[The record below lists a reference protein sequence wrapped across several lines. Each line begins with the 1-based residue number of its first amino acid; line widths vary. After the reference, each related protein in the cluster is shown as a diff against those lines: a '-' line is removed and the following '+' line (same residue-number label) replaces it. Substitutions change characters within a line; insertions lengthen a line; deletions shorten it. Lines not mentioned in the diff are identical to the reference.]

1 MANKLP
7 RNCTCLRYCVE
18 RGGIMEGNRVVR
30 GALTLFLLAA
40 LLSAVPAFAQKITGD
55 ITGTVQDTTGA
66 VVKDAK
72 ITATNIATGESRSA
86 TSSEAGF
93 YRIVELPPGKYKVTV
108 TLQGFKAATREAEVS
123 ISAVT
128 LSDFRLE
135 PGQVTETVEVAGV
148 APLVE
153 TTEDRLSTIF
163 ESQQVTD
170 LPNNGRDFNNLLDG
184 VPGVQRSPGGGFQ
197 SLNINGQRATSNN
210 FAVDGIPNNDR
221 YYGESS
227 LGQAAISG
235 TAAALIPLEG
245 IEEFNVQSNPGVEFG
260 VKGGSV
266 INIGLKSGTNQLHG
280 NFFWDR
286 HTDAFDA
293 RNGFASSVTPFRLN
307 QFGGSGGF
315 PIKKDKAFLFLS
327 YQGFHLKDQFP
338 SQVTLPTKAQIADA
352 TECVEHGTNSN
363 TSNTFQLVP
372 DPSNPG
378 HLISVPWTS
387 CLNGTT
393 PGPGSDQIFG
403 TADDGTVN
411 SIGANLLS
419 FIPTSATGSE
429 DIVANNTLDLNN
441 FHVKFDYI
449 FNQSHRVS
457 VKYLFGDSLQS
468 QPATTG
474 VPLSVGPKATSP
486 NMWNSVAP
494 TRAQLAGINYTW
506 TITPT
511 KVLESRLG
519 YQRFSQRIGV
529 NNNIDPNALGLNTGP
544 LGATPQDKENFGV
557 PSVYYLGYFGPSGY
571 PVVGG
576 IQGYPIITR
585 PDASYD
591 WQEHFTMIKGNHTIK
606 IGGQYQD
613 AYTKSRRDRARS
625 NLSFYYYG
633 FQSCAAAGTCPQI
646 FGYVDPT
653 TLAPLVTQANPVAA
667 LNEILLGF
675 AEDSGRSFGV
685 TDRHIFQKSVGLYVQ
700 DSWKVKPNFTLEVGV
715 RYDISGALGEHD
727 NLGSNFLP
735 DDPKA
740 ATSGPNVGFVSLAQQ
755 PLYSVDKNNFGPRVG
770 FAWDIFKN
778 GKTVLRSGYSL
789 NYDLP
794 NFGTLAAPQ
803 TYFQMWSGTRA
814 GFFTQVPQGIFSI
827 DITSTPA
834 DNQAIFGASNALC
847 ATFICMSP
855 NEPLYGQNPTATSQ
869 GNVVQVV
876 RNFQSPMNHAYNLT
890 IEQEISRNTAFSV
903 AYAGTAGRDLVNWRD
918 LNACPASA
926 TLACDSSRQPFGTR
940 FPQFDHILQL
950 NNDGYSNYNSLQT
963 AFKVRDIHGVTGAVN
978 FTWSRSFDTGSA
990 NRGGTFLSNY
1000 QNPYDV
1006 SKGYAPSD
1014 FDTPWNVNFNVVY
1027 AVPRFYRVPRLLGEG
1042 WQINSLFR
1050 AQDGRPFTVYTSGDP
1065 SNQGLKDTIATYDG
1079 SPLDYDFHYAEHGKT
1094 AYFNT
1099 GAFSAPA
1106 DGTTGN
1112 CRNCV
1117 RQPGISQLD
1126 MGIFKTFRFAE
1137 RYEFKFKWEVFNVF
1151 NHAMFATQTPGKVGS
1166 SAFGTFFA
1174 TPDVGIGLNPVLG
1187 TGAQRNMQFGIAFS
1201 F

>member
-1 MANKLP
+1 
-7 RNCTCLRYCVE
+7 
-18 RGGIMEGNRVVR
+18 MEGNRVVR
-30 GALTLFLLAA
+30 AALALFLLAS
-40 LLSAVPAFAQKITGD
+40 LLSAVPSFAQKITGD
-55 ITGTVQDTTGA
+55 ITGTVVDSTGA
-66 VVKDAK
+66 VIKDAK
-72 ITATNIATGESRSA
+72 ITAINVATGETRSA
-86 TSSEAGF
+86 TSSDAGF
-93 YRIVELPPGKYKVTV
+93 YRIVELPPGEYKVTV
-108 TLQGFKAATREAEVS
+108 MLQGFKSEARKAEVS
-123 ISAVT
+123 IAAVT
-128 LSDFRLE
+128 LSDFTLQ
-135 PGQVTETVEVAGV
+135 PGQVNETVQVESV

-153 TTEDRLSTIF
+153 TSEDRLSTIF
-163 ESQQVTD
+163 ESQQVAD

-245 IEEFNVQSNPGVEFG
+245 ISEFNVESNPGVEFG

-266 INIGLKSGTNQLHG
+266 INIGLKSGTNELHG
-280 NFFWDR
+280 NVFWDR

-307 QFGGSGGF
+307 QFGASGGF
-315 PIKKDKAFLFLS
+315 PIIKDKAFVFMS

-338 SQVTLPTKAQIADA
+338 SQVTLPTPAQIFDA
-352 TECVEHGTNSN
+352 TQCVQTGINPN
-363 TSNTFQLVP
+363 TSGTIGP
-372 DPSNPG
+372 DGN
-378 HLISVPWTS
+378 PWTA
-387 CLNGTT
+387 CLNTG
-393 PGPGSDQIFG
+393 PGPGSDQIYG

-411 SIGANLLS
+411 SIGAKLLS
-419 FIPTSATGSE
+419 FIPTSPTGTQ

-449 FNQSHRVS
+449 FNQSHRIS

-468 QPATTG
+468 QPASTG
-474 VPLSVGPKATSP
+474 VPLSVGPLATSP

-494 TRAQLAGINYTW
+494 TRAQLAGVNYTW
-506 TITPT
+506 TISPT

-544 LGATPQDKENFGV
+544 LGANASDKENFGV

-606 IGGQYQD
+606 VGGQYQD
-613 AYTKSRRDRARS
+613 AFTKSRRDRARS
-625 NLSFYYYG
+625 NLSFYSYG
-633 FQSCAAAGTCPQI
+633 FYYCSTGGTCPSI
-646 FGYVDPT
+646 FNG
-653 TLAPLVTQANPVAA
+653 VTQNNPVAA
-667 LNEILLGF
+667 LNEILLGL

-685 TDRHIFQKSVGLYVQ
+685 TERHIFQKSVGLYVQ
-700 DSWKVKPNFTLEVGV
+700 DTWKVKPNFTLELGV
-715 RYDISGALGEHD
+715 RYDISGALGERD

-735 DDPKA
+735 NDPKA
-740 ATSGPNVGFVSLAQQ
+740 DPNTGFVSLAQE
-755 PLYSVDKNNFGPRVG
+755 PLYGVDKNNFGPRIG
-770 FAWDIFKN
+770 FAWDVFNN

-827 DITSTPA
+827 DITTTPT
-834 DNQAIFGASNALC
+834 DNQTIFNGGSQPNALC
-847 ATFICMSP
+847 ASFICFSP
-855 NEPLYGQNPTATSQ
+855 NEPLYGQNPTATSAA
-869 GNVVQVV
+869 NVVQVV

-890 IEQEISRNTAFSV
+890 IEQQTSRNTAFSI

-918 LNACPASA
+918 LNACPVSA
-926 TLACDSSRQPFGTR
+926 TLACDSSRQPFGAL
-940 FPQFDHILQL
+940 FPQYNHILQL

-963 AFKVRDIHGVTGAVN
+963 SFKARDIHGLTGQLN

-1000 QNPYDV
+1000 QNPYNVD
-1006 SKGYAPSD
+1006 KGYAPSD
-1014 FDTPWNVNFNVVY
+1014 FDTPWNINFNVVY
-1027 AVPRFYRVPRLLGEG
+1027 VVPKFHDVPRLIGEG

-1050 AQDGRPFTVYTSGDP
+1050 AQDGRPFTAYTNGDP
-1065 SNQGLKDTIATYDG
+1065 SNQGLKDTVAVYDG

-1094 AYFNT
+1094 TYFNT
-1099 GAFSAPA
+1099 AAFSDPAP
-1106 DGTTGN
+1106 GTVGN
-1112 CRNCV
+1112 CRNCI

-1126 MGIFKTFRFAE
+1126 MGIFKSFKFKE

-1151 NHAMFATQTPGKVGS
+1151 NHAMFATQFPGKVGS
-1166 SAFGTFFA
+1166 LNFGTFFA
-1174 TPDVGIGLNPVLG
+1174 TPDVGTGLNPVLG
-1187 TGAQRNMQFGIAFS
+1187 TGAQRNMQFGTSFS